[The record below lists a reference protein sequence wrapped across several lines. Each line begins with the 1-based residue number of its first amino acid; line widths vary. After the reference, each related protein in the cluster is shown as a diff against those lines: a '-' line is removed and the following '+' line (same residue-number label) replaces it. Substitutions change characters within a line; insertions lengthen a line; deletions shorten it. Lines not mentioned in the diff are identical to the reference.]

1 MRRRFE
7 NNAKLYE
14 YKIVSNCIGG
24 EVIVERKKVGTIPQG
39 GQFIFLSE
47 KERLDSISVQ
57 GGVPMED
64 RQEID
69 SQVDTTKELLER
81 GAMTLA
87 IALTISPSD
96 SPGFRV
102 SLIAPDKFTLRTTNR
117 INRTI
122 LITSFTPPAAIYGVN
137 FSDPIVLN
145 YDSFQYKKP
154 DLVMDGPHDRIVRAD
169 PNFTWSIRCTDA
181 NFTPLPYPESGY
193 GQGVYSVFFSEM
205 EHCTPGDYHVSYT
218 AYINLDLIDDG
229 GSKVHTEYLTLK
241 KTFNFKM

>member
-24 EVIVERKKVGTIPQG
+24 EVIVEKKKVGTIPQG
-39 GQFIFLSE
+39 GQFIFLSK

-69 SQVDTTKELLER
+69 SQVDTTKKLLELDSVV
-81 GAMTLA
+81 LA
-87 IALTISPSD
+87 IALKTSPYY
-96 SPGFRV
+96 GFRV
-102 SLIAPDKFTLRTTNR
+102 SVIAPDEFTLRTTNT
-117 INRTI
+117 ITRTL

-137 FSDPIVLN
+137 FGDPIVLN
-145 YDSFQYKKP
+145 YDSDQYKTP
-154 DLVMDGPHDRIVRAD
+154 DVVIDGPHDRIVRAD
-169 PNFTWSIRCTDA
+169 PNLTWAVICKDA
-181 NFTPLPYPESGY
+181 DFKPLPYPESGN
-193 GQGVYSVFFSEM
+193 GQGLNYIFLSEM
-205 EHCTPGDYHVSYT
+205 ERLTPGDHHVSYT

-229 GSKVHTEYLTLK
+229 GSKVYTKYLILEKTL
-241 KTFNFKM
+241 NFTI

>member
-24 EVIVERKKVGTIPQG
+24 GVIVEEKNVGTIPQS
-39 GQFIFLSE
+39 GQFIFLSK

-69 SQVDTTKELLER
+69 RQVDTTKELLEQDSVV
-81 GAMTLA
+81 LN
-87 IALTISPSD
+87 IVLTTSPHY
-96 SPGFRV
+96 GFGV
-102 SLIAPDKFTLRTTNR
+102 SVIAPDEFTLRTTNR
-117 INRTI
+117 IERTL

-137 FSDPIVLN
+137 FGDPIVLN
-145 YDSFQYKKP
+145 YDSYQYKMP
-154 DLVMDGPHDRIVRAD
+154 DLVIDGPHDRIVRAD
-169 PNFTWSIRCTDA
+169 PNLIWSASCTDA
-181 NFTPLPYPESGY
+181 DFKPLPYPISWS
-193 GQGVYSVFFSEM
+193 GQGLNSMFLSDVEGFA
-205 EHCTPGDYHVSYT
+205 PGDHHVSYT

-229 GSKVHTEYLTLK
+229 GSKVHTKFLILEKTL
-241 KTFNFKM
+241 NFTI